1 MNPHKVRIALIG
13 FLRQEL
19 ISADQIVQALS
30 LLPDRH
36 LADLL
41 CVKYDPDR
49 NVKFSGWYDPNQ
61 KGIEVFCFKDEW
73 DFYQLLYH
81 EIAHHVFHNALTID
95 ERAMWVNEI
104 SPLEGHVSTYAE
116 KNTSEDFAETYALYV
131 LGPVHLLDFQVKFL
145 FMNQVVFS
153 GYIPDASS
161 LAA

>member
-1 MNPHKVRIALIG
+1 MNPPKVRIALIG

-19 ISADQIVQALS
+19 ISADQIVQALA

-61 KGIEVFCFKDEW
+61 KGIEVFWFKDEW

-153 GYIPDASS
+153 GYIPDPSS

>member
-1 MNPHKVRIALIG
+1 MNPPKVRIALIG

-19 ISADQIVQALS
+19 ISADQIVQALA
-30 LLPDRH
+30 LLPEAH
-36 LADLL
+36 LEGLL
-41 CVKYDPDR
+41 CVKFNPIRD
-49 NVKFSGWYDPNQ
+49 VQFSGWYDPNQ
-61 KGIEVFCFKDEW
+61 KGIEIFSFRDAE

-116 KNTSEDFAETYALYV
+116 KNTREDFAETYALYV

>member
-1 MNPHKVRIALIG
+1 MG
-13 FLRQEL
+13 FL
-19 ISADQIVQALS
+19 
-30 LLPDRH
+30 PT
-36 LADLL
+36 
-41 CVKYDPDR
+41 
-49 NVKFSGWYDPNQ
+49 
-61 KGIEVFCFKDEW
+61 
-73 DFYQLLYH
+73 LYH

-116 KNTSEDFAETYALYV
+116 KNTREDFAETYALYV

-153 GYIPDASS
+153 GYIPDASN